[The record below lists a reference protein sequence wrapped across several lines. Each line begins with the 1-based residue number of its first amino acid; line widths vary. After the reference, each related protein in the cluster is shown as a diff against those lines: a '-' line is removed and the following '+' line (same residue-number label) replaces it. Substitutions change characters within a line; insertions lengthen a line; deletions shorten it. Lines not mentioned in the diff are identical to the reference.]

1 MVTWSY
7 GSYVIRNDD
16 GDLLQRSATWARN
29 HRLGMFVDR
38 IEEWRYSKPPSTDPA
53 NELGFN
59 ATDITVESTVPP
71 TSTLPPE
78 LSVEPEN
85 IAPVV
90 TPALTNEGVWVP
102 IAEITDGTAVAW
114 ATSIRPLAD
123 HASVVATFVTI
134 DQENLVA
141 GLFNGYEM
149 PGGDWVNGERLEG
162 AQVPAAV
169 ATFNG
174 GFRFEH
180 YKGGYFTE
188 GKMLRELRDGEATFA
203 IGNDGKVLLGEY
215 GRDMTN
221 DGSWK
226 SLRQNLPLMID
237 GGEDILDKN
246 PGVNW
251 GEDYHDKIYVLR
263 SAVCQQKSGALLYAI
278 VGEVDVRLLV
288 RALLVAGCERAMQ
301 LDINGLAGSGGDMF
315 PWLFKHNKLGPVIGT
330 RTWGGLVGISGNPG
344 LIDGGS
350 ISVPTFG
357 FYESDGT
364 WGVEGHGIDPTLE
377 VLDDPAKKKDGGDP
391 QLEKAVEVLLEQI
404 GTGGH
409 RPVPQPKGPDR
420 SGMGLPSSDK

>member
-7 GSYVIRNDD
+7 GSYVITNDD

-90 TPALTNEGVWVP
+90 TPALANEGVWVP

-134 DQENLVA
+134 DQESLVA

-301 LDINGLAGSGGDMF
+301 LDINGNYPRFM
-315 PWLFKHNKLGPVIGT
+315 T
-330 RTWGGLVGISGNPG
+330 YTNPG
-344 LIDGGS
+344 TTSRAGILVDS
-350 ISVPTFG
+350 RMETPERYLDKSTKDYFAFFDP
-357 FYESDGT
+357 SLLQP
-364 WGVEGHGIDPTLE
+364 GVI
-377 VLDDPAKKKDGGDP
+377 K
-391 QLEKAVEVLLEQI
+391 
-404 GTGGH
+404 
-409 RPVPQPKGPDR
+409 
-420 SGMGLPSSDK
+420 